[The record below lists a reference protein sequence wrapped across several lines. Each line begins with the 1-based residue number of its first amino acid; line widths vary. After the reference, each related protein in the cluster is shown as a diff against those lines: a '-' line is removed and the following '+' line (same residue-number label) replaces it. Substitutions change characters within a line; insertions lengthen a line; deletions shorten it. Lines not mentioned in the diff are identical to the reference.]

1 MQEQNKQTNTP
12 NFDSIV
18 GKVMQFE
25 NPEAVA
31 MLLVNLVLERTSN
44 DIKAVVDDSQ
54 LII

>member
-1 MQEQNKQTNTP
+1 MQEHNKTNMP

-18 GKVMQFE
+18 DRVMQFE

-31 MLLVNLVLERTSN
+31 ALLVNLVLERTRDN
-44 DIKAVVDDSQ
+44 VKAVVDDSQ